1 MKFKNF
7 DIEDVFGPNDTEQA
21 KAYIGK
27 KGYYADYINQL
38 DEFIENKKHIGP
50 LYSIDTVKDD
60 TFERFVVGGSFDY
73 SCHYTFFLPL
83 DKVKKTEPTETKIT
97 YRYRPFRTIAE
108 VDEVLAKDNVKHY
121 CFVGSDL
128 YLRYKA
134 KPNIIKHILITN
146 LEVDTNTNE
155 LRFINGFTTNHL
167 AKNFDIKIAGCWLPF
182 GVEVKD
188 E

>member
-1 MKFKNF
+1 MKFDLKDVKSWSNRHDVKVGDDGYVSS
-7 DIEDVFGPNDTEQA
+7 DINTLQDDLKSGIAQIRIICHVRDDDVECFCCKAFGAIRN
-21 KAYIGK
+21 YG
-27 KGYYADYINQL
+27 
-38 DEFIENKKHIGP
+38 
-50 LYSIDTVKDD
+50 
-60 TFERFVVGGSFDY
+60 
-73 SCHYTFFLPL
+73 FFLPAEAVIE
-83 DKVKKTEPTETKIT
+83 DPKEKP
-97 YRYRPFRTIAE
+97 YRPFRTIAE
-108 VDEVLAKDNVKHY
+108 VDELLAKDTVKHY

-134 KPNIIKHILITN
+134 KPNITKHIEITN

-167 AKNFDIKIAGCWLPF
+167 AKNFDIKIAGRWLPF

>member
-60 TFERFVVGGSFDY
+60 TFERFVVGSSFDY

-83 DKVKKTEPTETKIT
+83 DKVKKTEPTETKVT
-97 YRYRPFRTIAE
+97 YRYRPFRTVAE
-108 VDEVLAKDNVKHY
+108 VDELLVKDNVKHY
-121 CFVGSDL
+121 CYVGSDL
-128 YLRYKA
+128 YLRYKVY
-134 KPNIIKHILITN
+134 PNITKHIEITN

-155 LRFINGFTTNHL
+155 LRFINGFTPRHL
-167 AKNFDIKIAGCWLPF
+167 AENYDIKIAGCWFPF

>member
-7 DIEDVFGPNDTEQA
+7 DIADVFGPNDIDQA

-27 KGYYADYINQL
+27 KGYCADRIEQFDDY
-38 DEFIENKKHIGP
+38 IENKSH
-50 LYSIDTVKDD
+50 IDTLYTINKSRDIY
-60 TFERFVVGGSFDY
+60 RFMVGCSYDY
-73 SCHYTFFLPL
+73 CGYYTYFLPL
-83 DKVKKTEPTETKIT
+83 EKVKKTEPTETKVT

-108 VDEVLAKDNVKHY
+108 VDALLAKDSVKHY

-134 KPNIIKHILITN
+134 KPNITKHIEITN

-155 LRFINGFTTNHL
+155 LRFINGFTPRHL
-167 AKNFDIKIAGCWLPF
+167 TKNFDIKIAGRWLPF